1 MSDDYIQEILGKDIG
16 RYINTTSESY
26 FKYGKHVACYVNP
39 KFFNGERILIREIV
53 NSNIF
58 ATIVSKEFLNNPSI
72 INVIKRSNDFSLKY
86 ILALINSKLFAWY
99 HINTSPKA
107 KKGLFPK
114 ILINDVRN
122 LPIIKANL
130 NQQQSLAQKAEKMI
144 ELNSR
149 LYDET
154 QKALELIELECKT
167 KKITQKLEQFY
178 ILGLN
183 PFIEELEKQ
192 GAKLTLAQKE
202 DLITWYK
209 TKSDLLSSIK
219 AEIDRTDHEIDQEVY
234 NLYGLTDEE
243 IKIIE
248 KSNC

>member
-1 MSDDYIQEILGKDIG
+1 M
-16 RYINTTSESY
+16 
-26 FKYGKHVACYVNP
+26 
-39 KFFNGERILIREIV
+39 
-53 NSNIF
+53 
-58 ATIVSKEFLNNPSI
+58 
-72 INVIKRSNDFSLKY
+72 
-86 ILALINSKLFAWY
+86 
-99 HINTSPKA
+99 
-107 KKGLFPK
+107 
-114 ILINDVRN
+114 
-122 LPIIKANL
+122 PIIKANL

-154 QKALELIELECKT
+154 QKALELIELEYKP